1 MIRGLCLLC
10 EGNNSKRALDNLSRA
25 KEEIRRRS
33 ESNGQFYKLLKYE
46 SIVYCINS
54 ADDKSSLTIEEIA
67 KITEI
72 PVDYIKGHMYSISLY
87 ALTPKQI
94 TDLSIGKG
102 KYAGNGQ
109 SEHTIPICSLPT
121 NRARHFVRE
130 I

>member
-10 EGNNSKRALDNLSRA
+10 EGNNSQKALENIEKA
-25 KEEIRRRS
+25 KTAV
-33 ESNGQFYKLLKYE
+33 SNPHIHNSQFARLTNYE
-46 SIVYCINS
+46 AIVSYINS
-54 ADDKSSLTIEEIA
+54 ADNKSSLTIKEIA

-72 PVDYIKGHMYSISLY
+72 PIEYVRSHMYSISLY

-94 TDLSIGKG
+94 TDLSTGKG

-121 NRARHFVRE
+121 KRARHFIRE